1 MTFNLMR
8 IGWPN
13 TAAILALAALPFV
26 AVATL
31 AGQPPAVTAVAPI
44 EVAAN
49 GPTPSACSVLLA
61 TADPQSALE

>member
-26 AVATL
+26 TVATVTERL
-31 AGQPPAVTAVAPI
+31 PAVTAVAPI
-44 EVAAN
+44 EAAAN
-49 GPTPSACSVLLA
+49 CLTPAACSVLLA
-61 TADPQSALE
+61 AADPQSALE